1 MPRFS
6 IVITCYNQGA
16 LIKEAVESAL
26 SQTNRDREII
36 VVDDCSTDDSRRV
49 LESYAGLVRLE
60 LSEKNQGAVAARNLG
75 ASLACGD
82 FLVFLDGDDRLLPWA
97 LDVYGRVVE
106 RKAPRLILA
115 TMLYFTVSP
124 WEATKKRPDEIKVV
138 VYGDYFG
145 KDRAYRASASAM
157 VVERRTFLAV
167 GGWTPGT
174 FPADDQDLLFK
185 LGCAGR
191 TVQILLPVTS
201 AYRLHADNTTRN
213 TQKLMDALHGLLG
226 REKGGRYPGGNS
238 RGFDRHAV
246 MGGFVFFMVK
256 QAWRNRLYG
265 GSLGLLVAG
274 WRMVL
279 SATLRRIA
287 LRLTGKRRRI
297 EDLCLDDL
305 I

>member
-6 IVITCYNQGA
+6 IVITCYNQGG
-16 LIKEAVESAL
+16 LIKEAVDSAL
-26 SQTNRDREII
+26 GQTNSDREII

-49 LESYAGLVRLE
+49 LESYVGLVRLE
-60 LSEKNQGAVAARNLG
+60 LSKANHGVVAARNRG
-75 ASLACGD
+75 ASLASGD

-97 LDVYGRVVE
+97 LDVYDRVVE

-124 WEATKKRPDEIKVV
+124 GGAAEKRPDEIKVV

-157 VVERRTFLAV
+157 VVDRRTFLAV

-185 LGCAGR
+185 LGCAGS
-191 TVQILLPVTS
+191 TVQILSPETS
-201 AYRLHADNTTRN
+201 AYRLHADNATRN
-213 TQKLMDALHGLLG
+213 TQKLIDALYGLLG
-226 REKGGRYPGGNS
+226 REKGDRYPGGNS
-238 RGFDRHAV
+238 RRFDRHAV

-265 GSLGLLVAG
+265 GSLGLLAVG

-279 SATLRRIA
+279 AAMLRRIA
-287 LRLTGKRRRI
+287 LRLMVRRRRT
-297 EDLCLDDL
+297 EDLRLDEL